1 MKGEGLLSNNDFRK
15 NALCINPI
23 LEKERC
29 EKELDDFSDKKL
41 KQAYVSTQRTYLL
54 LGELLAARKKSDQNT
69 VGIPGAT
76 ANYEGGILKFTVP
89 EVLPLG
95 RYNTSD
101 NRKRWMGLIT
111 HAYSEMNKE
120 VRMKHA
126 LCIVRTLTPNKQP
139 WDNDNRAAISYVIN
153 AIRSLGIVKDDT
165 YEYLSL
171 LQVGGI
177 DDMNPRTEIYLLEKD
192 NPEAILQEMGLFRI

>member
-1 MKGEGLLSNNDFRK
+1 MGDDDFKK
-15 NALCINPI
+15 NALCANPM
-23 LEKERC
+23 LEKERY
-29 EKELDDFSDKKL
+29 EKELDEFTDKKL

-54 LGELLAARKKSDQNT
+54 LGELIAARKKVDQNT

-76 ANYEGGILKFTVP
+76 ASYEGGILKFTVP
-89 EVLPLG
+89 EVLPIG

-111 HAYSEMNKE
+111 YAYFEMNKE

-126 LCIVRTLTPNKQP
+126 LCIVRTLTPKKQP

-177 DDMNPRTEIYLLEKD
+177 DNLNPRTEIYLLEKD
-192 NPEAILQEMGLFRI
+192 NPEAILQKLDLFRI